1 MLTRSHQVNATGP
14 KIESLAVLPLRNVS
28 SDPGQQYFVDGL
40 TEELTKDLAKL
51 SNLRVISRSS
61 AMLYADGHKPLP
73 EVGKDLNV
81 DAVLTG
87 TVERSANRVRVR
99 TELLRPGTG
108 EVLWAESYDRDLDDV
123 LHLEDEVSQAVS
135 REVGIKLTPQ
145 VQRRMVHGHT
155 AVPEAHDAYLRALY
169 FMDKDDVEGATK
181 CLQYFQEAIA
191 KNPKFA
197 AAYVGLSRCY
207 GPAAV
212 LHLVPVPEAIA
223 KGKAAAMKAVEL
235 DDDLAEAHAEIGD
248 YYFLSAWDFRAAER
262 EYKRALDI
270 DPNSS
275 IAHSNYSLLLRDM
288 GRMKQ
293 ALEEIERAR
302 ELDPLSLETA
312 DEVGWQLLYARRYD
326 GAKEQFHKVLEMD
339 PQYRRARR
347 GLARTYEVKGMYQQA
362 IAECQKIPHLP
373 GMNSFTKTSFERRC
387 SLYKKVYGGGHINR
401 RWYESA
407 HREITDGIDRDDDAY
422 YIATLYAA
430 AGESE
435 KALDLLEREYLRHD
449 GDDLPQLKVDP
460 RLDNLRAN
468 PRFQALLSRMNFPE

>member
-1 MLTRSHQVNATGP
+1 M
-14 KIESLAVLPLRNVS
+14 
-28 SDPGQQYFVDGL
+28 
-40 TEELTKDLAKL
+40 
-51 SNLRVISRSS
+51 
-61 AMLYADGHKPLP
+61 
-73 EVGKDLNV
+73 
-81 DAVLTG
+81 
-87 TVERSANRVRVR
+87 
-99 TELLRPGTG
+99 
-108 EVLWAESYDRDLDDV
+108 
-123 LHLEDEVSQAVS
+123 
-135 REVGIKLTPQ
+135 
-145 VQRRMVHGHT
+145 
-155 AVPEAHDAYLRALY
+155 
-169 FMDKDDVEGATK
+169 
-181 CLQYFQEAIA
+181 
-191 KNPKFA
+191 
-197 AAYVGLSRCY
+197 
-207 GPAAV
+207 
-212 LHLVPVPEAIA
+212 VPVPEAIA
-223 KGKAAAMKAVEL
+223 KGKAAAIKAVEL

-326 GAKEQFHKVLEMD
+326 GAKDQFHKVLEMD
-339 PQYRRARR
+339 PQYRRARW

-407 HREITDGIDRDDDAY
+407 RREITDGIDRDDDAY